1 MKGMRGA
8 IAQLGMVMLA
18 FWPVWIWYGTRTTDG
33 SDEPLGV
40 VALLTL
46 VLIIAM
52 RRQHREEPRGL
63 CPAVLFLLVVYCA
76 LCSFAPKTV
85 LAALGVFALTLS
97 LRNLGLT
104 GRLYWGDWLL
114 VMLSLP
120 VVASLNFYA
129 GYPLRVL
136 SSHLAVLFLNLGAL
150 GVTRSGAQI
159 FLDNCLVSIDQ
170 PCSGIKTLWTA
181 VFLAALLAGLKRL
194 SPAATVR
201 VAFFAVFASIIANAL
216 RVSSLVYLETG
227 AINVPPFL
235 HDPVHTGVGVA
246 SFALFAV
253 LIVFYAGSREQS
265 RVIAASR
272 EERERI
278 PSGRLAAVMSSL
290 LILCFAVSS
299 SVAAVLPVMG
309 PKETVAAPVVFPGFP
324 SSFEGRQLEE
334 VPLSSMTRRFAGSFP
349 GRIGVFADGR
359 RRIVIRFVYASTRQ
373 LHPSSDCY
381 RAGGYDIDWLPELID
396 GAGIE
401 WGRFRA
407 SRGRETLVV
416 RERIFDSGGG
426 SRKQSFTDVS
436 AWYWSALMGR
446 SRGPWWAITV
456 VEPSPPQEERHG
468 SDP

>member
-1 MKGMRGA
+1 MSGMRAA
-8 IAQLGMVMLA
+8 IAQLVMVLLA
-18 FWPVWIWYGTRTTDG
+18 FWPVWIWYGARTTDG

-46 VLIIAM
+46 VLLILM
-52 RRQHREEPRGL
+52 RRQGREAPRGL
-63 CPAVLFLLVVYCA
+63 CPAVLFLLIAYCA
-76 LCSFAPKTV
+76 LCSFAPKTI
-85 LAALGVFALTLS
+85 LAALGVCALALS

-104 GRLYWGDWLL
+104 GRLYCGDWLL

-120 VVASLNFYA
+120 VVASMNFYA

-136 SSHLAVLFLNLGAL
+136 SSHLAVIFLNLGAL

-181 VFLAALLAGLKRL
+181 VFLAALLAALKRL
-194 SPAATVR
+194 SPADAAR
-201 VAFFAVFASIIANAL
+201 VTLFAVFSSIIANAL

-227 AINVPPFL
+227 AINVPPSL

-246 SFALFAV
+246 SFALFVV
-253 LIVFYAGSREQS
+253 LIVLYARSMQE
-265 RVIAASR
+265 ASAENR
-272 EERERI
+272 AERERVL
-278 PSGRLAAVMSSL
+278 SGRLAAVMSSL
-290 LILCFAVSS
+290 LILCFAMSS
-299 SVAAVLPVMG
+299 SLAAVLPVMG
-309 PKETVAAPVVFPGFP
+309 PKETAAAPLVFPGFP
-324 SSFEGRQLEE
+324 STFEGRELRA
-334 VPLSSMTRRFAGSFP
+334 VPLSSLTSKFVESFP
-349 GRIGVFADGR
+349 GRIGVFSDGR
-359 RRIVIRFVYASTRQ
+359 RRIVIRFVYSSTRQ
-373 LHPSSDCY
+373 LHPSSHCY
-381 RAGGYDIDWLPELID
+381 RAGGYEIKWLPELFD
-396 GAGIE
+396 SAGIE

-407 SRGRETLVV
+407 RRGRESLVV
-416 RERIFDSGGG
+416 RERIYDSGGG

-456 VEPSPPQEERHG
+456 VEPLPSQLERHG

>member
-1 MKGMRGA
+1 MNGMRA
-8 IAQLGMVMLA
+8 AVAQLIMVMLA

-46 VLIIAM
+46 VLLIIM
-52 RRQHREEPRGL
+52 RRQGREEPRGL
-63 CPAVLFLLVVYCA
+63 SPAVLVLLIVYCIF
-76 LCSFAPKTV
+76 CSFAPKTI
-85 LAALGVFALTLS
+85 LAALGVCALALS

-194 SPAATVR
+194 SPAAAAR
-201 VAFFAVFASIIANAL
+201 VTLFAVFASIVANAL
-216 RVSSLVYLETG
+216 RVCSLVYLETG
-227 AINVPPFL
+227 ATGVPSFL

-246 SFALFAV
+246 SFAPFAL
-253 LIVFYAGSREQS
+253 LIVLYATSRDESKISAES
-265 RVIAASR
+265 R
-272 EERERI
+272 RERVL
-278 PSGRLAAVMSSL
+278 SGRLAAVMSSL

-299 SVAAVLPVMG
+299 SLAAVLPVMG
-309 PKETVAAPVVFPGFP
+309 PKETAAAPAYFPGFP
-324 SSFEGRQLEE
+324 STFEGRQLAA
-334 VPLSSMTRRFAGSFP
+334 VPLSSMTRRFAESFP
-349 GRIGVFADGR
+349 GRIGVFTDGR
-359 RRIVIRFVYASTRQ
+359 RRIVVRFVYSSTRQ

-381 RAGGYDIDWLPELID
+381 RAGGYEIKWLPELID

-407 SRGRETLVV
+407 RRGSEFLVV

-456 VEPSPPQEERHG
+456 VEPSLSQQERHG